1 MTLKDLVIAGHITVS
16 GGTAPTGEIEITENG
31 TYDVTDYASADVN
44 VSGGGGGMSLEDYLN
59 RTAPAG
65 SVSVPSVTKLYGFAF
80 AYNAEITD
88 FSAASVTR
96 IGERDFWNCSNLT
109 NVTMPELEYAGT
121 SSVADGS
128 IAHTTACHAF
138 QESHKLGNINLPKL
152 EKTGVG
158 LFYRCGFG
166 QSTYNAVIVLPSIS
180 LLGQQAFTQ
189 GKFKAVDL
197 GPNLTKLYNDTF
209 YGGTYDAVILRSTTL
224 VEANNRDAVRGITK
238 LYVPSALVAS
248 YATAS
253 NWSTD
258 AGSRTVL
265 AIEGSQ
271 YETHY
276 ADGTPIA

>member
-1 MTLKDLVIAGHITVS
+1 MPFAVHM
-16 GGTAPTGEIEITENG
+16 
-31 TYDVTDYASADVN
+31 
-44 VSGGGGGMSLEDYLN
+44 GGGGSISLEDYLN
-59 RTAPAG
+59 KTAPSG
-65 SVSVPSVTKLYGFAF
+65 QVSAPSITKLYGFTF
-80 AYNAEITD
+80 ADNAVMTD

-96 IGERDFWNCSNLT
+96 IGERDFWNCSELT
-109 NVTMPELEYAGT
+109 NVTMPELEYAGM

-128 IAHTTACHAF
+128 ITHTTTCHAF

-152 EKTGVG
+152 QKAGAG
-158 LFYRCGFG
+158 LFYRCGYG
-166 QSTYNAVIVLPSIS
+166 QSTYNAVIVLPAIT
-180 LLGQQAFTQ
+180 LLGQNAFTQ

-197 GPNLTKLYNDTF
+197 GPNLTKIYNDTF

-224 VEANNRDAVRGITK
+224 VSANTRDAVRGITK

-248 YATAS
+248 YATAT

-265 AIEGSQ
+265 AIEGSL

-276 ADGTPIA
+276 ADGTPIGG

>member
-1 MTLKDLVIAGHITVS
+1 MTLKDILISGKITIS
-16 GGTAPTGEIEITENG
+16 GG
-31 TYDVTDYASADVN
+31 
-44 VSGGGGGMSLEDYLN
+44 GGGGGMSLEDYLN

-65 SVSVPSVTKLYGFAF
+65 SVSVPSVTKLYGHTFMENEA
-80 AYNAEITD
+80 ITD
-88 FSAASVTR
+88 FTAASITR
-96 IGERDFWNCSNLT
+96 IGMNDFYGCSNLT
-109 NVTMPELEYAGT
+109 NVSMPNLVYASDIDVAD
-121 SSVADGS
+121 SSVNYNNRCMAFRE
-128 IAHTTACHAF
+128 CHN
-138 QESHKLGNINLPKL
+138 LGNIHLPKL
-152 EKTGVG
+152 EKTGLG

-180 LLGQQAFTQ
+180 LLGQQSFTQ

-209 YGGTYDAVILRSTTL
+209 YAGTYDAVILRSTTL
-224 VEANNRDAVRGITK
+224 VAANNRDAVRGITK

-248 YATAS
+248 YATAT
-253 NWSTD
+253 NWSND
-258 AGSRTVL
+258 AASRTVL

>member
-1 MTLKDLVIAGHITVS
+1 MTLKDILISGKIT
-16 GGTAPTGEIEITENG
+16 I
-31 TYDVTDYASADVN
+31 
-44 VSGGGGGMSLEDYLN
+44 SGGGGGGGLSLEDYLN
-59 RTAPAG
+59 RIAPEG
-65 SVSVPSVTKLYGFAF
+65 SVSVPSVTKLLGFAF
-80 AYNAEITD
+80 AENDVMTD

-96 IGERDFWNCSNLT
+96 IGERDFWGCSELT
-109 NVTMPELEYAGT
+109 NVTMPELAYAGM
-121 SSVADGS
+121 SSVADES
-128 IAHTTACHAF
+128 INQTTTCHAF

-152 EKTGVG
+152 QKAGAG

-166 QSTYNAVIVLPSIS
+166 QSTYNAVVVLPAIT
-180 LLGQQAFTQ
+180 LLGQNAFTQ

-209 YGGTYDAVILRSTTL
+209 YGGTYDTVILRSTTL
-224 VEANNRDAVRGITK
+224 VVANNRDAVRGITK

-248 YATAS
+248 YATAT

-258 AGSRTVL
+258 AASRTVL